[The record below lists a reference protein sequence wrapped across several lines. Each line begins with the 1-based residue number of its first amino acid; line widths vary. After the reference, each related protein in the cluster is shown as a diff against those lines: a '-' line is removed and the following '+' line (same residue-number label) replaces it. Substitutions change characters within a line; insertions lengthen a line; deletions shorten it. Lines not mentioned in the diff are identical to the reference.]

1 MRVKMITDSQ
11 KAMINDF
18 LKCLKRLPDE
28 SLDYLTFDEADRYIE
43 YLKEEKRELIEN
55 EGGKVI
61 DFFKY
66 YEKRRIKNNK
76 KVGYI
81 DWI

>member
-1 MRVKMITDSQ
+1 MRVKMIIDSQ

-18 LKCLKRLPDE
+18 LKYLKRLPDE

-43 YLKEEKRELIEN
+43 YLKKEKRELIEN
-55 EGGKVI
+55 EGGKII

-66 YEKRRIKNNK
+66 YEKRRKN
-76 KVGYI
+76 KVGYV